1 MAIELTPTIVGPS
14 KQELGKTASGSV
26 PIRAWYYNPT
36 DDPPSHPHQYTPNRE
51 VSVEHLIELGVLTWT
66 QIETEDYHTNEFL
79 NNIKVDRS
87 YNYGEVLTVAPDR
100 LNNFEALTKKFFTE
114 HLHEEEEIRFI
125 LDGIGYEDVKDFDGQ
140 WIRIE
145 IKKGDLIVLPPG
157 MYHRFTLDENNYLKA
172 LLLYQGKPCRIQF
185 DQGPDTD
192 AMEVR
197 KRYLESV
204 LLCKKNGDIKDDQ
217 LENISYEDMTKDDQL
232 ENKSYEDTK
241 DDQLENKSYEED
253 DVSVVYTPAIHSLE
267 LATTNM
273 SFQVMTV

>member
-125 LDGIGYEDVKDFDGQ
+125 LDGIGTILLSTPKWSLTQ
-140 WIRIE
+140 
-145 IKKGDLIVLPPG
+145 L
-157 MYHRFTLDENNYLKA
+157 YLR
-172 LLLYQGKPCRIQF
+172 LMC
-185 DQGPDTD
+185 D
-192 AMEVR
+192 
-197 KRYLESV
+197 
-204 LLCKKNGDIKDDQ
+204 N
-217 LENISYEDMTKDDQL
+217 
-232 ENKSYEDTK
+232 
-241 DDQLENKSYEED
+241 
-253 DVSVVYTPAIHSLE
+253 IHSHHFS
-267 LATTNM
+267 AHII
-273 SFQVMTV
+273 SGFSSIWY